1 MNDSSFSSGDVVD
14 QRFWN
19 RETDMGFRRKI
30 IVSQNF
36 HSGWFQAKKL
46 CWSFP
51 KTLINTFFGPFW
63 VVSPKKMG
71 KMFFLQF
78 SSSNAQLVTCKPSEK
93 PNKLFLITDREIMA
107 KLWALYLSA
116 NPVNDKLSVMR
127 ENTVGFFPS

>member
-30 IVSQNF
+30 IVPQNF

-63 VVSPKKMG
+63 VVSPKTMG

-107 KLWALYLSA
+107 KLWTLYLSA